1 MSRSGMYSALMQ
13 VMNMYERDRK
23 QREREAAR
31 LERQQEAERKRRE
44 REAAR
49 LERQQEAERKRQEK
63 EEARVAKHR
72 EKELIRQ
79 NPKIR
84 NPREFELNVAVKLK
98 ELGFA
103 TCLTKTTGDQGVDVL
118 ATKNNMNFAIQCKL
132 YSHPVG
138 NKAVQEVCAG
148 RAFYRCHYAVVVSNA
163 DFTLGAW
170 QCARATEVILLKED
184 ELHKLLEYV

>member
-1 MSRSGMYSALMQ
+1 MSRDPLLGFLRLM
-13 VMNMYERDRK
+13 NAIERDNKRREREEARAAK
-23 QREREAAR
+23 QREDEKKRRER
-31 LERQQEAERKRRE
+31 EFMKLERQRDAERKRRE
-44 REAAR
+44 REDARAAK
-49 LERQQEAERKRQEK
+49 Q
-63 EEARVAKHR
+63 R

>member
-1 MSRSGMYSALMQ
+1 MSRDPLLGFLRLM
-13 VMNMYERDRK
+13 NAIERDNKRREREEARAAK
-23 QREREAAR
+23 QREDEKKRRER
-31 LERQQEAERKRRE
+31 EFMKLERQRDAERKRRE
-44 REAAR
+44 REDARAAK
-49 LERQQEAERKRQEK
+49 Q
-63 EEARVAKHR
+63 R

-138 NKAVQEVCAG
+138 NKAVQEVSAG

>member
-1 MSRSGMYSALMQ
+1 MSRDPLYTL
-13 VMNMYERDRK
+13 MNMLARAET
-23 QREREAAR
+23 QREREAER
-31 LERQQEAERKRRE
+31 LERQRNAERKRRE
-44 REAAR
+44 REAAKQV
-49 LERQQEAERKRQEK
+49 RQQEAARKRRER
-63 EEARVAKHR
+63 EETRAAKQR

-118 ATKNNMNFAIQCKL
+118 ASKNNMNFAIQCKL

-170 QCARATEVILLKED
+170 QCARATEVILLKEN
-184 ELHKLLEYV
+184 ELHKLLEYI